1 MSSRRE
7 LRIGNTMQGVRT
19 LYSITLDGLK
29 IEEENEKINDLTKI
43 KIVFIIITISLVIH
57 ILSLIAIV
65 GFVPNMENGL
75 IRVKP

>member
-1 MSSRRE
+1 
-7 LRIGNTMQGVRT
+7 MQDVRT

-57 ILSLIAIV
+57 ILPLIAIV
-65 GFVPNMENGL
+65 GFFVPNMKSGL
-75 IRVKP
+75 IKYKH

>member
-1 MSSRRE
+1 
-7 LRIGNTMQGVRT
+7 MQGVRT

-29 IEEENEKINDLTKI
+29 IEAENEKINDLTKI

-65 GFVPNMENGL
+65 VFLCVCKYEKWIDKINVL
-75 IRVKP
+75 KTYT

>member
-1 MSSRRE
+1 
-7 LRIGNTMQGVRT
+7 MQGVRT